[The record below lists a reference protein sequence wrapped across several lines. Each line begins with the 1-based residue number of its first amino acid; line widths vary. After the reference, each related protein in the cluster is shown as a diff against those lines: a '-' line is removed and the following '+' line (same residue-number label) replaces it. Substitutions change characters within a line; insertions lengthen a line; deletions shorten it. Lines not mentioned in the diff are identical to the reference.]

1 MEEKT
6 IAIIPARGGSKRII
20 NKNIKSFNGVPLI
33 LWTLAEIYKVREI
46 DKVIVSTESNRIIE
60 ILEFFNFDYI
70 IRDIALS
77 QDETSSEDVLLDA
90 ISKLE
95 SNYAITAF
103 IQCTNPFESSNTY
116 SNVIRSLVENKHA
129 SNSFSASKFKGW
141 LWENQKSFA
150 IGTNHDK
157 QVRLRSQDIIW
168 SNYIER
174 GSIVAMRTEHFIKT
188 KIRFSGKT
196 LLVESESK
204 YNADIDNPEDFEIAE
219 VIHKIQRSKK
229 KFENIKLLVIDFDG
243 VFSNNMVQT
252 SSNGIESVDSNKYDS
267 LIFKHLKKK
276 VQILVLSS
284 ETSSTTRERV
294 EKLKINFIDSA
305 KDKKLALK
313 QFLHKE
319 NISFEN
325 VAFVGNDLNDL
336 IPMMMCHYSFCP
348 KDSPKQIKKIA
359 NEIIP
364 VKGGKGVLR
373 YVYEKYYSLFEND
386 F

>member
-6 IAIIPARGGSKRII
+6 IAIIPARGGSKRIK

-60 ILEFFNFDYI
+60 ILEFFDFEYL
-70 IRDIALS
+70 IRSNELS
-77 QDETSSEDVLLDA
+77 QDETSSEDVLLDV
-90 ISKLE
+90 ISKLD
-95 SNYAITAF
+95 SNYEITAF

-150 IGTNHDK
+150 VGTNHDK
-157 QVRLRSQDIIW
+157 HLRLRSQDIIW
-168 SNYIER
+168 DNYIER
-174 GSIVAMRTEHFIKT
+174 GSIVAMRTEHFTKS

-243 VFSNNMVQT
+243 VFSNNKVQT

-267 LIFKHLKKK
+267 LIFNHLKKK

-325 VAFVGNDLNDL
+325 VAFIGNDLNDL

-359 NEIIP
+359 NEVIP

-373 YVYEKYYSLFEND
+373 YVYEKYYSLFENN